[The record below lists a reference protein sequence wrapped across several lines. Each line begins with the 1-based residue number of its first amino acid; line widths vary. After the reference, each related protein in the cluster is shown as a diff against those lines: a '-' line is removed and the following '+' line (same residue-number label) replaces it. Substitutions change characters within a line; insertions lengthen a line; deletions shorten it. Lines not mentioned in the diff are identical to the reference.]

1 MLEQRARWD
10 VQALGWGDNPDGT
23 INFSTRIS
31 GPPNSKIDQLT
42 IAIDLI
48 DSSDNLIK
56 RVWHTFDLEQLPRGG
71 PKDVVI
77 RVGPAG
83 AEVASL
89 GLGLALNPTPEEEP
103 HIRELEGL

>member
-1 MLEQRARWD
+1 MQCLAC
-10 VQALGWGDNPDGT
+10 
-23 INFSTRIS
+23 TRSERPSITRLS

-42 IAIDLI
+42 IAIDLL
-48 DSSDNLIK
+48 DSSDNVIK
-56 RVWHTFDLEQLPRGG
+56 RVWHTFDLEHVPRGG